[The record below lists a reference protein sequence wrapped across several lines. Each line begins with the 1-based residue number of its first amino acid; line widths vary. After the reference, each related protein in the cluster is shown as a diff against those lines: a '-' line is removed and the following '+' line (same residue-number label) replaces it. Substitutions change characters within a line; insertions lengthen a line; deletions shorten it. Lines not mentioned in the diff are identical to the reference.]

1 VRSSE
6 KNFETLQLG
15 AFATPGLLLAPGPKS
30 LTAESEMNKV
40 MPPPTLK
47 IPVLGLI
54 FVLCAIFPGGFVLAQ
69 DNATAKLIEGAKKEG
84 KMVFYSSLN
93 IEDNNGLLK
102 KFEEK
107 YPFIKTELNRLS
119 ADRLLIR
126 FQSEARAK
134 KHAADVLLNGG
145 ARTYITKKEGLLMKY
160 VSPESKFYGPGFKD
174 PDGYWTD
181 AYLNAHVLVYNTR
194 MLKAQEVPRSHPDLL
209 QPQWK
214 GKFAMVSKAYEWFLK
229 YLKVTGEEQCL
240 QFFKRLA
247 QQKPEFRIGS
257 SQVADLVAAGEHP
270 IGINTYST
278 NVEDLK
284 TRSAPVE
291 WVPLDPVIAT
301 LHPIAVSAQAPHPNA
316 AKLFVDYVLSKEGM
330 TLLRSFKRIPSRL
343 DVEPSVPRLTKGIKF
358 HAAEPELAEE
368 FDKYARTFQN
378 IFEIR

>member
-1 VRSSE
+1 MHSTAITIDQKRIFGKYIRRSS
-6 KNFETLQLG
+6 TLN
-15 AFATPGLLLAPGPKS
+15 LL
-30 LTAESEMNKV
+30 
-40 MPPPTLK
+40 
-47 IPVLGLI
+47 VLGVIVFLCVGFLPN
-54 FVLCAIFPGGFVLAQ
+54 FVLGQ

-194 MLKAQEVPRSHPDLL
+194 MLKAQEVPRSHADLL

-229 YLKVTGEEQCL
+229 YLKVTGEEQGL

-343 DVEPSVPRLTKGIKF
+343 DVEPAVSRLTKGIKF
-358 HAAEPELAEE
+358 YASEPELAEE

-378 IFEIR
+378 IFEVR

>member
-1 VRSSE
+1 MHRTAIPIDQTRIFGKYISRSSTLNLLVLVVIVFICIGFLP
-6 KNFETLQLG
+6 NF
-15 AFATPGLLLAPGPKS
+15 
-30 LTAESEMNKV
+30 
-40 MPPPTLK
+40 
-47 IPVLGLI
+47 VLG
-54 FVLCAIFPGGFVLAQ
+54 Q

-194 MLKAQEVPRSHPDLL
+194 MLKAQEVPRSHADLL

-229 YLKVTGEEQCL
+229 YLKVTGEEQGL

-343 DVEPSVPRLTKGIKF
+343 DVEPAVSRLTKGIKF
-358 HAAEPELAEE
+358 YASEPELAEE

-378 IFEIR
+378 IFEVR

>member
-1 VRSSE
+1 MTKAIPS
-6 KNFETLQLG
+6 NTLDLR
-15 AFATPGLLLAPGPKS
+15 
-30 LTAESEMNKV
+30 
-40 MPPPTLK
+40 
-47 IPVLGLI
+47 VLGFTLFLCVI
-54 FVLCAIFPGGFVLAQ
+54 FPKDFVLGQ

-93 IEDNNGLLK
+93 IEDNNGLLR
-102 KFEEK
+102 KFEAK
-107 YPFIKTELNRLS
+107 YPFIKTELNRLN
-119 ADRLLIR
+119 ADRLLLR

-134 KHAADVLLNGG
+134 THVADVILNGG
-145 ARTYITKKEGLLMKY
+145 ARTYITKKDGLLMKY

-194 MLKAQEVPRSHPDLL
+194 MLKAPEVPRSHGDLL

-214 GKFAMVSKAYEWFLK
+214 GKFIMVSKAYEWFLK
-229 YLKVTGEEQCL
+229 YLKVTGEEKGL
-240 QFFKRLA
+240 PFFKRLA

-278 NVEDLK
+278 NIEDLK
-284 TRSAPVE
+284 ARGAPVE

-330 TLLRSFKRIPSRL
+330 TLLRSFKRIPSRI

-368 FDKYARTFQN
+368 FDKYARMFQT
-378 IFEIR
+378 IFEVR